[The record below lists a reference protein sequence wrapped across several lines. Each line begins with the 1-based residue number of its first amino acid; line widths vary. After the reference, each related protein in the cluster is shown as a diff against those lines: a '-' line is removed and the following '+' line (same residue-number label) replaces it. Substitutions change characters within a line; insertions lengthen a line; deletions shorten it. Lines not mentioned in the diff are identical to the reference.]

1 MTKFS
6 KKDFLGIYKLQDID
20 ADLRHWS
27 KNITDFT
34 GWSSFWITLRRKV
47 SREDIDTLDLDV
59 MPGFE
64 LTWHYTKHVENN
76 PKYTDENKD
85 FIRYT
90 KEVLNV

>member
-1 MTKFS
+1 MTPM
-6 KKDFLGIYKLQDID
+6 
-20 ADLRHWS
+20 RRCV
-27 KNITDFT
+27 
-34 GWSSFWITLRRKV
+34 WISLRRKV
-47 SREDIDTLDLDV
+47 TKEDIDTLDLDV

-90 KEVLNV
+90 KDDNDNTEPKLASRLRITCFFQINKIDF